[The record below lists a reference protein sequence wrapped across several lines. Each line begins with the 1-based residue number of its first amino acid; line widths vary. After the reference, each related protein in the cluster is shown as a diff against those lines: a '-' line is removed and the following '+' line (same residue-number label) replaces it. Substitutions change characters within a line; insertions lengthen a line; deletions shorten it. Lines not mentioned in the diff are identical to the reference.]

1 MLILTRRPNEAIMI
15 GDSIVVTVLS
25 VSGNQVR
32 VGITAPKE
40 VQVHRDE
47 VYERIK
53 KEATAKHAVG

>member
-1 MLILTRRPNEAIMI
+1 MI